1 MPRIRFSIASLVG
14 LVFALAFS
22 FAALRAANPAWDAVC
37 LGVTIFVLPL
47 SILLAVHRQGKR
59 RAFWLGFAIF
69 GGVYF
74 LASLIPSVESRL
86 PSTKALGYLAQMRAK
101 SDSLGM
107 AVADFDSDGYVDLF
121 VTNASPSNTIYLNR
135 GDGTFRA
142 VSQSNT
148 PTQVNNTY
156 LTRLGLW
163 SVMAGGG
170 GAENFTRIGHSLLV
184 LVAGC
189 VGGWVSGL
197 IDRRHRED
205 RSRLPAR

>member
-1 MPRIRFSIASLVG
+1 MKRLT
-14 LVFALAFS
+14 LL
-22 FAALRAANPAWDAVC
+22 
-37 LGVTIFVLPL
+37 
-47 SILLAVHRQGKR
+47 ILLIACAMAARLQGQI
-59 RAFWLGFAIF
+59 A
-69 GGVYF
+69 
-74 LASLIPSVESRL
+74 
-86 PSTKALGYLAQMRAK
+86 AK
-101 SDSLGM
+101 SPE
-107 AVADFDSDGYVDLF
+107 
-121 VTNASPSNTIYLNR
+121 ASPVAPAKKAKKPATKKENTSSAAKLFGQPAI
-135 GDGTFRA
+135 G
-142 VSQSNT
+142 SQSNT